1 MKIKN
6 DGELGYG
13 FGAFDGREHIAG
25 PLVGGGAAQVGV
37 LGAKLLGK
45 TRPAVAKY
53 AGLIGAVV
61 GAGVGGLLM
70 TSKKMRST
78 GISAIVTAAIIGV
91 PRQIEDLLRASG
103 HLAGDGDMAGYLGV
117 ITPEQQMAGYVE
129 GMGESPVQML
139 GANGMGVTV
148 AEEQMAGPGDI
159 QMLGAGAG
167 FGSNFM
173 NAQ

>member
-1 MKIKN
+1 MKKTN
-6 DGELGYG
+6 DEFGYG

-25 PLVGGGAAQVGV
+25 PLVGGGAAQIGV
-37 LGAKLLGK
+37 LTAKLLAKSKPG
-45 TRPAVAKY
+45 VGKY
-53 AGLIGAVV
+53 AGLIGTVV
-61 GAGVGGLLM
+61 GVGVGGLMM
-70 TSKKMRST
+70 TSRKLRAT
-78 GISAIVTAAIIGV
+78 GISAMVTAAIIGV
-91 PRQIEDLLRASG
+91 PRQIEDMLRASG

-117 ITPEQQMAGYVE
+117 ITPEQQMAGYAE
-129 GMGESPVQML
+129 GMMGESAVQML